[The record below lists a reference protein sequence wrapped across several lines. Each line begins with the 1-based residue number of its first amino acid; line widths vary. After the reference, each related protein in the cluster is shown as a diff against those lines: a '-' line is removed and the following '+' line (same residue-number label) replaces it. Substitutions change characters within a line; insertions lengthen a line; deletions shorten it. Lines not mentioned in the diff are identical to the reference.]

1 MLGLLS
7 QQLVEQQAL
16 DDDRLA
22 GQQGGGGDRGSC
34 GSGGQ
39 DKTTYNIEE
48 VKILWTSLDLFVMY
62 FSVFLYLFYIYQIK
76 LTGGSEGHADGV
88 DDGSGSPGDG
98 EEAARQ
104 SEDDKAL
111 QIFENEFLV
120 FCILYLRTKV
130 RTTKSFRIS
139 RIRFFSV
146 FF

>member
-22 GQQGGGGDRGSC
+22 GQQGGGRDRGSC

-39 DKTTYNIEE
+39 DKTTYNIDE
-48 VKILWTSLDLFVMY
+48 VRIVNNVF
-62 FSVFLYLFYIYQIK
+62 VFLCIFCISIFILYLSKK
-76 LTGGSEGHADGV
+76 LTSGSERHADGV

-111 QIFENEFLV
+111 WDLGIIF
-120 FCILYLRTKV
+120 
-130 RTTKSFRIS
+130 
-139 RIRFFSV
+139 
-146 FF
+146 

>member
-39 DKTTYNIEE
+39 DETTYNSEDIRF
-48 VKILWTSLDLFVMY
+48 VFHVFFCISIYILYS
-62 FSVFLYLFYIYQIK
+62 SNK

-111 QIFENEFLV
+111 WDSGII
-120 FCILYLRTKV
+120 FCILYFLCQSEDDKALWI
-130 RTTKSFRIS
+130 FEN
-139 RIRFFSV
+139 
-146 FF
+146 